1 MYDENTFLNR
11 VDAAKYIGVSTRTL
25 DRYIAKGKLSV
36 TREHGNVL
44 LLITELDVIKN
55 GKNTSATQVIGNT
68 KDTTNKNNHN
78 NSQSENSNDLTL
90 QNQFAQEAHKY
101 QVLYQDVKQ
110 ELDKKDE
117 LLRHMHYQLGIL
129 ETEGKA
135 KIPVLEAQNEKQE
148 LEKNISI
155 LEAEKKLIL
164 DDLKTAR
171 SGRSVFFIVSLVLLF
186 LLFIFFL
193 IMGNLA

>member
-36 TREHGNVL
+36 TRENGHVL
-44 LLITELDVIKN
+44 LLIKELDVIKN
-55 GKNTSATQVIGNT
+55 GKNTTATQVIENT
-68 KDTTNKNNHN
+68 KKSKTEPENTN
-78 NSQSENSNDLTL
+78 DIAL

-101 QVLYQDVKQ
+101 QVLYEDAKQ
-110 ELDKKDE
+110 ELEKKDD

-135 KIPVLEAQNEKQE
+135 KIPMLEAQTEKQK
-148 LEKNISI
+148 LEKSIST
-155 LEAEKKLIL
+155 LEAEKKFIL
-164 DDLKTAR
+164 NDLKTAR
-171 SGRSVFFIVSLVLLF
+171 SGRSIFFIVSLLLLF

-193 IMGNLA
+193 IMGNFA

>member
-11 VDAAKYIGVSTRTL
+11 VDAAQYIGVSTRTL

-36 TREHGNVL
+36 TRENGHVL
-44 LLITELDVIKN
+44 LLIKELDSVKN
-55 GKNTSATQVIGNT
+55 EKNTTATQVINNNKKRT
-68 KDTTNKNNHN
+68 ETTERK
-78 NSQSENSNDLTL
+78 ETRATTDELAL
-90 QNQFAQEAHKY
+90 QNQFAQEVHKY

-129 ETEGKA
+129 ETEGKS
-135 KIPVLEAQNEKQE
+135 KIPALEAQNERQE
-148 LEKNISI
+148 LEKNIST
-155 LEAEKKLIL
+155 LEAEKKFIL
-164 DDLKTAR
+164 EDLKTAR
-171 SGRSVFFIVSLVLLF
+171 SGRNVFFIVSLILLF

>member
-11 VDAAKYIGVSTRTL
+11 VDAAQYIGVSTRTL

-36 TREHGNVL
+36 TRENGHVL
-44 LLITELDVIKN
+44 LLIKELDSIKN
-55 GKNTSATQVIGNT
+55 EKNTTATQVINNT
-68 KDTTNKNNHN
+68 KKTT
-78 NSQSENSNDLTL
+78 EAPEATSNTDELAL
-90 QNQFAQEAHKY
+90 QNQFAQEVHKY

-129 ETEGKA
+129 ETEGKS
-135 KIPVLEAQNEKQE
+135 KIPALEAQNEKKE
-148 LEKNISI
+148 LEKNIST
-155 LEAEKKLIL
+155 LEAEKKFIL
-164 DDLKTAR
+164 EDLKTAR
-171 SGRSVFFIVSLVLLF
+171 SGRNVFFIVSLILLF
-186 LLFIFFL
+186 LLFVFFL

>member
-36 TREHGNVL
+36 TREHGHVL
-44 LLITELDVIKN
+44 LLIKEIDVIKN
-55 GKNTSATQVIGNT
+55 EKNTTATQVIENT
-68 KDTTNKNNHN
+68 KQSRAEPENTNDIALH
-78 NSQSENSNDLTL
+78 
-90 QNQFAQEAHKY
+90 NQFAQEAHKY
-101 QVLYQDVKQ
+101 QVLYNDAKQ
-110 ELDKKDE
+110 ELEKKDD

-129 ETEGKA
+129 ETEGKS
-135 KIPVLEAQNEKQE
+135 KIPMLEAQNEKQE

-155 LEAEKKLIL
+155 LEAEKNFIL
-164 DDLKTAR
+164 NDLKTAR
-171 SGRSVFFIVSLVLLF
+171 SGRSIFFIVSLLLLF